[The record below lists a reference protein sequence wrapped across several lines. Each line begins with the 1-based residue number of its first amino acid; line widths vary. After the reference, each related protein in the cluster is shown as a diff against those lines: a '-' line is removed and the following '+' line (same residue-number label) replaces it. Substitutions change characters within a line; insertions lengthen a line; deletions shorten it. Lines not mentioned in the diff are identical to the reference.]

1 MLAVGLN
8 QQHELSSLMNEFANN
23 LIQTRRSVFPKEY
36 TGERVEDAIVAQML
50 ENANWAPTH
59 KLTEP
64 WRFVVF
70 TGAGI
75 DRLAHFQSE
84 LYKQVSTAK
93 GTFDPEKYE
102 GLQSKPKLSS
112 HIIAVGMKRDVKK
125 SIPEIEEVGAVYC
138 AVQNMYLTATAYK
151 VGCYLSTGGITFY
164 PEAKKFFGLGE
175 DDKLLGFLHVGM
187 PKHFDQK
194 SKRSPIQEKVRWE
207 K

>member
-1 MLAVGLN
+1 
-8 QQHELSSLMNEFANN
+8 MNEFINT
-23 LIQTRRSVFPKEY
+23 LIHNRRSVFPKEY
-36 TGERVEDAIVAQML
+36 SGEKVDDAIIQQLL

-84 LYKQVSTAK
+84 LYKKVSSGK

-102 GLQSKPKLSS
+102 GLRTKPKLSS
-112 HIIAVGMKRDVKK
+112 HIIAVGMKRDEKK
-125 SIPEIEEVGAVYC
+125 SIPEIEEVGAVFC
-138 AVQNMYLTATAYK
+138 AIQNMYLTATANK

-164 PEAKKFFGLGE
+164 PEAKAFFGLAE
-175 DDKLLGFLHVGM
+175 EDKLLGFLHVGM
-187 PKHFDQK
+187 PKHMEQK
-194 SKRSPIQEKVRWE
+194 SKRNPINQKVRWE

>member
-1 MLAVGLN
+1 ME
-8 QQHELSSLMNEFANN
+8 ELVNT
-23 LIQTRRSVFPKEY
+23 LIQSRRSVFPKEY
-36 TGERVEDAIVAQML
+36 TGQRVDDTIVKQML

-70 TGAGI
+70 TGSGI
-75 DRLAHFQSE
+75 ERLAVLQSD
-84 LYKQVSTAK
+84 LYKKVSSAK
-93 GTFDPEKYE
+93 GSFDPEKYE
-102 GLQSKPKLSS
+102 GLLTKPKLSS
-112 HIIAVGMKRDVKK
+112 HIIAVGMKRDEKK

-164 PEAKKFFGLGE
+164 PEAKAFFGLGE
-175 DDKLLGFLHVGM
+175 EDKLLGFLHVGM
-187 PKHFDQK
+187 PKHLEQK
-194 SKRSPIQEKVRWE
+194 SKRNPIGEKVRWE